1 MFWEGSPHPSR
12 DRLARF
18 RGMSDETR
26 EVTRD
31 EAQKLIQ
38 DGAQLV
44 DVRADHEWEAGYIE
58 GAKHLP
64 LAELA
69 ERTGEIDKERS
80 VVLYCR
86 GGNRSAMATDA
97 LTDAGY
103 NAVKLSEGI
112 VGWSE
117 AGLPLA
123 PEGGVVAESGEAASI
138 LHARKKLPPELTKP

>member
-1 MFWEGSPHPSR
+1 MSSEEPKEVSR
-12 DRLARF
+12 
-18 RGMSDETR
+18 EQ
-26 EVTRD
+26 
-31 EAQKLIQ
+31 AQKLIEA
-38 DGAQLV
+38 GAQLI
-44 DVRADHEWEAGYIE
+44 DVRADHEWEAGRIS
-58 GAKHLP
+58 GATHLP

-69 ERTGEIDKERS
+69 ERVAELDQDRP

-86 GGNRSAMATDA
+86 GGNRSTMAAEA

-103 NAVKLSEGI
+103 DAVKLSEGI

-123 PEGGVVAESGEAASI
+123 PEGGTVAESGEAASI

>member
-1 MFWEGSPHPSR
+1 
-12 DRLARF
+12 
-18 RGMSDETR
+18 MSTDPQPR
-26 EVTRD
+26 EVSRD
-31 EAQKLIQ
+31 EAQKLVEG
-38 DGAQLV
+38 GAQLV
-44 DVRADHEWEAGYIE
+44 DVRAEHEWEAGRIE
-58 GAKHLP
+58 GATYLP
-64 LAELA
+64 LAELS
-69 ERTGEIDKERS
+69 ERVGELDKDRP

-103 NAVKLSEGI
+103 DAVKLSEGI